1 MNLSS
6 QKPIANPSPTDAFRS
21 FALCDTA
28 QKQAASLGLLV
39 PSKIPDGTFLSIC
52 GNAYTVTGGVG
63 VCSGGQTTGN
73 LLLLPWFPSSIGSR
87 AFNNCSGFN
96 GSLVLPNSVTS
107 IGTGAFY
114 GCSGFNGSLVLPNSL
129 TSIGTYAFNNCSG
142 FTGSLVLPNSLTSIE
157 TGAFYNCSGFTGSLV
172 LPNSL
177 TSIGSNA
184 FAYCSGFT
192 GSLTLPSTLTSVGT
206 YAFQSNPRLPAVYAD
221 MDASNVASTAFASC
235 ASLTTIYVSPTAANW
250 GSLPGTWNGIATA
263 EWTNYPSIP

>member
-1 MNLSS
+1 MGMDLTL
-6 QKPIANPSPTDAFRS
+6 P
-21 FALCDTA
+21 
-28 QKQAASLGLLV
+28 V
-39 PSKIPDGTFLSIC
+39 DGTTYQDGDLHYTFTG
-52 GNAYTVTGGVG
+52 GNAVLDTYTG
-63 VCSGGQTTGN
+63 SGSGYLVIPLT
-73 LLLLPWFPSSIGSR
+73 WFPS
-87 AFNNCSGFN
+87 
-96 GSLVLPNSVTS
+96 
-107 IGTGAFY
+107 
-114 GCSGFNGSLVLPNSL
+114 
-129 TSIGTYAFNNCSG
+129 SIGTYAFNS
-142 FTGSLVLPNSLTSIE
+142 
-157 TGAFYNCSGFTGSLV
+157 CSGFTGSLV

-192 GSLTLPSTLTSVGT
+192 GSLVLPNSLTSVGT